1 MRSAKNNRRSRI
13 TATIFR
19 LCCCLWA
26 ISNASVTMAGSPAPA
41 DNPNGFVASYSM
53 RYGAFKGEVY
63 MELTSQDAA
72 GEYLF
77 RIESRARG
85 LFKLIQPGTATE
97 ESRFLVENGAITPL
111 EYHLDGGRKS
121 THDNSDVVFD
131 WQELI
136 AYSTYEDE
144 STTLQLIPDVRD
156 RLSTDIFLMMQLAA
170 GITPAEFKIAEK
182 NAIRNYEFN
191 MLGEEKIATPAGEFQ
206 TVKYLRHR
214 VGSSRSTRIWYAIDK
229 NYLPVR
235 IEQLKRGKI
244 SIVSVAE
251 SINTGEL

>member
-1 MRSAKNNRRSRI
+1 MSSA
-13 TATIFR
+13 A
-19 LCCCLWA
+19 A
-26 ISNASVTMAGSPAPA
+26 TMAGSPAPA
-41 DNPNGFVASYSM
+41 DSPSAFVASYSI
-53 RYGAFKGEVY
+53 RFGAFKGEVD
-63 MELTSQDAA
+63 MELSLQDSA

-85 LFKLIQPGTATE
+85 LARLVQPGTATE
-97 ESRFLVENGAITPL
+97 ESRFLIEDGAITPL

-121 THDNSDVVFD
+121 AHDNSDVVFD
-131 WQELI
+131 WQELV

-144 STTLQLIPDVRD
+144 ATTLQLTPDVRD

-170 GITPAEFKIAEK
+170 GSPPAEFKIAEK
-182 NAIRNYEFN
+182 NAVRNYEFN
-191 MLGEEKIATPAGEFQ
+191 RLGEETIATPAGEFQ

-235 IEQLKRGKI
+235 IEQLKRGEI

-251 SINTGEL
+251 SIHIGEL